1 MVCQVPGDVCE
12 GGWLPPKVEVPC
24 PAHSPVSRGGKISL
38 LLLLAVVVLMFVFN
52 QLAKSGKL
60 KALLRNS
67 GDCHNLGG
75 QDVSHVIVKHRSF
88 KYMSFAILIVHLR
101 TVHCVQDLT
110 HFQMF
115 LTPSWEAGHRDGAA
129 QKEER

>member
-1 MVCQVPGDVCE
+1 MPGDVCE

-67 GDCHNLGG
+67 GDIDCVAVGSQEGVADKLAVAGHGETGSFPCVKLGP
-75 QDVSHVIVKHRSF
+75 ISF
-88 KYMSFAILIVHLR
+88 KWMSLAASVVHSLARCVALR
-101 TVHCVQDLT
+101 I
-110 HFQMF
+110 
-115 LTPSWEAGHRDGAA
+115 
-129 QKEER
+129 